1 MRCNAM
7 QVTNALPAC
16 ATTEPQSERTNDLLL
31 TLHVSWYP
39 TALQDIC
46 RSPDARRSNGS
57 SQDLAACNRSP
68 GARQRLRD
76 LCLIVVQLFDVNYPQ
91 LVFWGS
97 KCVTSGDVG
106 IIPSPWGEGLD
117 SFQRNQV
124 SGKCGLWS
132 DLVGV
137 TFSCLA
143 SRREGFRWNRPRVG
157 TCI

>member
-1 MRCNAM
+1 MQCNAM

-46 RSPDARRSNGS
+46 KSPDARRSNGS

-76 LCLIVVQLFDVNYPQ
+76 LFLSVQLFEVNYPQ

-106 IIPSPWGEGLD
+106 IIPSPWVKVLTASKEIKYQGSVD
-117 SFQRNQV
+117 
-124 SGKCGLWS
+124 CGVIW
-132 DLVGV
+132 
-137 TFSCLA
+137 LA
-143 SRREGFRWNRPRVG
+143 
-157 TCI
+157 